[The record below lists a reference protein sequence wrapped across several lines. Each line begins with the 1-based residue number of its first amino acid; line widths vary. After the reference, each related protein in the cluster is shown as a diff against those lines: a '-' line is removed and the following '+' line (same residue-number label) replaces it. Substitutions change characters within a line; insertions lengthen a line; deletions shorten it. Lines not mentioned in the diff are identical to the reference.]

1 MSDAHVHIAAF
12 IERSQYNGDGFL
24 KMQAT
29 GGFIYLYDVSCFEL
43 IFLKV

>member
-1 MSDAHVHIAAF
+1 MSDAHAHTAAF

-29 GGFIYLYDVSCFEL
+29 VGFIYLSDISCFEL
-43 IFLKV
+43 IF